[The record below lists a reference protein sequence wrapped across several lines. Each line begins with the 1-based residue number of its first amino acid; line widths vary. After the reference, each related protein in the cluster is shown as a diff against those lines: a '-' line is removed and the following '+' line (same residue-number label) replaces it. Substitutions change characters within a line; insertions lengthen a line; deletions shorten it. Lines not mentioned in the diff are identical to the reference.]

1 MQAFSRLSILVIAV
15 LALPCLVSAQEGS
28 SRPSEG
34 AVANAMQAPRD
45 ARENLNSLLANP
57 NLLEAMQPAVILTE
71 QGAGFTRQ
79 LVRVEWRTGDPI
91 DLWVMRPTGVEK
103 PPVILYL
110 YSYPS
115 ETDRFRDDGYGQRV
129 TRGGYAAVGFVSAL
143 TGQRYHGVPM
153 KEWFVSD
160 LPQVLV
166 ESAHDVQ
173 MILNYLSTRGDM
185 DMDSVGIYGQG
196 SGGTIAVLAAAVDSR
211 IKALNLLD
219 PWGDWRDWMAKS
231 IRIPNEERPRYM
243 QSQFLKQVAPFDI
256 TRWLLKLKSPAIRVE
271 EVTTDGITPAICQ
284 KRIESAAQRASAQIV
299 QYKNVEGMLVAAT
312 NGRAFQWVKDQLRP
326 PAQSQLAA
334 K

>member
-1 MQAFSRLSILVIAV
+1 MLVVLWRFVWIASILV
-15 LALPCLVSAQEGS
+15 LPCSALAQGTS
-28 SRPSEG
+28 SQS
-34 AVANAMQAPRD
+34 ASD
-45 ARENLNSLLANP
+45 AAASAITSPKDPNENLNSLVALPTLFA
-57 NLLEAMQPAVILTE
+57 ATRPAVVATE
-71 QGAGFTRQ
+71 KGPGFTRQ
-79 LVRVEWRTGDPI
+79 LVRVEWRMGDPI
-91 DLWVMRPTGVEK
+91 DLWVMRPDGVEK

-185 DMDSVGIYGQG
+185 DMNRVGIYGQG
-196 SGGTIAVLAAAVDSR
+196 SGGTIAVLAAAADSR

-219 PWGDWRDWMAKS
+219 PWGDWPDWMAQS
-231 IRIPNEERPRYM
+231 MRVPNEERPRYL
-243 QSQFLKQVAPFDI
+243 QSQFLKRVAPFDSL
-256 TRWLLKLKSPAIRVE
+256 RWLPRLRGPAIRVE
-271 EVTTDGITPAICQ
+271 EVVTDGITPRICQ
-284 KRIESAAQRASAQIV
+284 KRIESAARRASGQVV
-299 QYKNVEGMLVAAT
+299 QYKNVEELLVAST
-312 NGRAFQWVKDQLRP
+312 NGRAFQWTKDQLKP
-326 PAQSQLAA
+326 VAQAQVAA